1 MMSAFECYKEYVA
14 LKQHFTQRNYDYIKY
29 NGKVKSAT
37 EKSFLARKDKLFF
50 MKLAKHQDPK
60 NFLIANMIESNKV
73 WIGELAYNEEAQ
85 RKYLDWTKRI
95 QSLTYTFKLDIN
107 KLKEEFNSNFLIDD
121 NSHPYALRLY
131 LQKEISLETLVIL
144 VELACC
150 FRYWN
155 SKMDYD
161 PLWEELSLRIK
172 KYSPFLKYDV
182 NKFKQILIVKFD
194 NT

>member
-1 MMSAFECYKEYVA
+1 MSAYECYREYVA
-14 LKQHFTQRNYDYIKY
+14 LKQHFTQKNYDYIKY

-37 EKSFLARKDKLFF
+37 EKSFMARRDKLFF

-85 RKYLDWTKRI
+85 RKYVDWTKRI
-95 QSLTYTFKLDIN
+95 QSLTYTFKRDIN
-107 KLKEEFNSNFLIDD
+107 KLQDNFNSNFLIDD
-121 NSHPYALRLY
+121 NSHPFALKLY

-144 VELACC
+144 VELARC
-150 FRYWN
+150 FKYWN

-161 PLWEELSLRIK
+161 PLWEELSHRIR
-172 KYSPFLKYDV
+172 KYSPFLNYDV
-182 NKFKQILIVKFD
+182 NKLKQILIDKFD